1 MPTDYID
8 QSLAENEG
16 LKGRSDSPVRDV
28 PLDVDQRRAED
39 AADPDRSR
47 RNPIVGEQAWFQ
59 RHDPIGA
66 PIYLGE
72 AACTAFAARLRRFLA
87 SNAAAAHI
95 PGLRPSQ
102 IVDPVEREHRVRI
115 WWTVYIFDRM
125 WGSKMGIPNY
135 ILDEDIH
142 VDMPTTI
149 SPKELHDAQFP
160 DTEYATASLD
170 LAKIAG
176 EAITKTYSRKNRT
189 LDRKGSGDGVS
200 QAALTLAEACIHASK
215 HTHSLIIHQWTGGAL
230 PIFGYFSVQYLF
242 SSAMVLLMSSLISPD
257 TATADMEAFEIA
269 SQILRCMAGDGNLTA
284 AEFSKNL
291 EEVKLS
297 LEVYR
302 ASRNPD
308 SNSGNPSRV
317 RLADSAVPLAA
328 ANADVS
334 TTFASGMNTSLRNAP
349 GGFTTEMAFLEPTM
363 QSFLAQSDFNLG
375 LLNPPELSGD
385 ASSALYFWN
394 TPQWTE

>member
-1 MPTDYID
+1 M
-8 QSLAENEG
+8 L
-16 LKGRSDSPVRDV
+16 
-28 PLDVDQRRAED
+28 
-39 AADPDRSR
+39 
-47 RNPIVGEQAWFQ
+47 
-59 RHDPIGA
+59 
-66 PIYLGE
+66 
-72 AACTAFAARLRRFLA
+72 LRVLIQM
-87 SNAAAAHI
+87 S
-95 PGLRPSQ
+95 S
-102 IVDPVEREHRVRI
+102 
-115 WWTVYIFDRM
+115 
-125 WGSKMGIPNY
+125 
-135 ILDEDIH
+135 
-142 VDMPTTI
+142 
-149 SPKELHDAQFP
+149 
-160 DTEYATASLD
+160 
-170 LAKIAG
+170 
-176 EAITKTYSRKNRT
+176 RT

-200 QAALTLAEACIHASK
+200 QAALTLAEACIFASK

-230 PIFGYFSVQYLF
+230 PIFGYFNVQYLF

-317 RLADSAVPLAA
+317 RLADSAVPIAA

-334 TTFASGMNTSLRNAP
+334 TTFASGMNTSLRNVP

-363 QSFLAQSDFNLG
+363 
-375 LLNPPELSGD
+375 
-385 ASSALYFWN
+385 
-394 TPQWTE
+394 